1 VNEGPSPGLRGGLTL
16 AVLEPSMDPDGY
28 GPDMLEQAASV
39 ATMSAIAASLDMM
52 RILGWR
58 RNIVRSAAL

>member
-1 VNEGPSPGLRGGLTL
+1 
-16 AVLEPSMDPDGY
+16 MDPDGY